1 MENHFGEKVRSVLT
15 ILIYLLVHVRMA
27 AGGGGIDISAT
38 LWQLLDT
45 APFVASLTVALALLL
60 KTLAGSD
67 RWPPWDRLVRIYCTI
82 GICWGFFTALYEH
95 AVRGQQLA
103 G

>member
-15 ILIYLLVHVRMA
+15 VLIYLVVHVRLA
-27 AGGGGIDISAT
+27 AAGGIDIGAT
-38 LWQLLDT
+38 LWQLLET
-45 APFVASLTVALALLL
+45 APFVASLTVAVALLL
-60 KTLAGSD
+60 KTLAGSTQ
-67 RWPPWDRLVRIYCTI
+67 WPPWDRLLRIYCTI

-95 AVRGQQLA
+95 AVRGQMA